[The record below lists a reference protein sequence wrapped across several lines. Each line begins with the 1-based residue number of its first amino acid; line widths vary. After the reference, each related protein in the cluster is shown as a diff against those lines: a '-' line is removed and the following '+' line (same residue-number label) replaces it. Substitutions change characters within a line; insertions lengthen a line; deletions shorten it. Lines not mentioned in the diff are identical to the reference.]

1 MTPKPAPADVSVA
14 SRTLHFLTAWSSTAA
29 ASVIAAVASLVVLAA
44 ALVSDHPEPILV
56 WFAGVAGAI
65 TMVTVFV
72 LQHTAT
78 RQQEALHHKLDEVLH
93 ALPEADNKLI
103 KLESASDS
111 ELGEVEIRHTA
122 LRDDARES

>member
-56 WFAGVAGAI
+56 WFAAVAGAI